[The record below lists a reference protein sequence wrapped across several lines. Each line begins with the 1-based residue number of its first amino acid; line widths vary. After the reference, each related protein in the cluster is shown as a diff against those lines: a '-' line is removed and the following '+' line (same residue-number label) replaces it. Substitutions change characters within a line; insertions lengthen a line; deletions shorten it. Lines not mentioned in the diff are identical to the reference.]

1 MKNPSKLEEL
11 REIFPN
17 EKFLISCKNKYT
29 DMILEHNASGE
40 DALRGWLVAA
50 FAAELERSAD
60 GQKQSVV
67 SLAYEKMESVFPSFI
82 SEVKRKGWHTDR
94 FLDGLGSRYAF

>member
-1 MKNPSKLEEL
+1 MNNPSKLEEL

-17 EKFLISCKNKYT
+17 EKFLLSWKNKHT
-29 DMILEHNASGE
+29 DMILEYNASGE

-50 FAAELERSAD
+50 FAAELEKSAA
-60 GQKQSVV
+60 GSKQAVMS
-67 SLAYEKMESVFPSFI
+67 SAYEKMDAVFPSFI